1 MEPLIIQVILGAC
14 LGGFVQGLSGFA
26 FGLVA
31 MAFWAWAVA
40 PQVAGPM
47 VVFGSLVGQILT
59 IGTMRRGFELS
70 RVLPFII
77 GGAAGVPVGTLLLP
91 HVNQTP
97 FKAAVGLLLVVWCPT
112 MLFARSLPL
121 VRAGGRVA
129 DGGAGMLGGIMGGLG
144 GLSGPAP
151 ILWCTLRGW
160 GRDTQRSVFQAF
172 NLAIHSFT
180 MSAYLATGMVTA
192 ETAKLFA
199 IVVPAMLV
207 PNLIGARL

>member
-1 MEPLIIQVILGAC
+1 M
-14 LGGFVQGLSGFA
+14 
-26 FGLVA
+26 
-31 MAFWAWAVA
+31 
-40 PQVAGPM
+40 
-47 VVFGSLVGQILT
+47 
-59 IGTMRRGFELS
+59 
-70 RVLPFII
+70 

-207 PNLIGARL
+207 PNLIGARLYARFSDQTFRRLVLVLLLLSGIGLLTSATVDLVRGKII